1 MPTRVLNVR
10 NQRYDPAAPDF
21 VYIGAID
28 PWRHLDVS
36 PWRNIF
42 APAYHNGK
50 VETPEAI
57 ERYWRWLVE
66 ERPDLVEDARQLRG
80 KTLYCHCAPPG
91 GVTAGDRPWVCHG
104 QALAWI
110 ADTAV
115 EAT

>member
-1 MPTRVLNVR
+1 VATRVVNLR
-10 NQRYDPAAPDF
+10 HQQWFPDDPGC
-21 VYIGAID
+21 VYVGHFD
-28 PWRHLDVS
+28 SWRRLASS

-42 APAYHNGK
+42 APPYHGGK
-50 VETPEAI
+50 PDPPESV

-66 ERPDLVEDARQLRG
+66 ERPDLVEEARRLRG

-110 ADTAV
+110 ADTEVA
-115 EAT
+115 AG